1 MGWLM
6 MGGGSGWV
14 DDGEVVVGGLMM
26 GGGSGWVDDGRW

>member
-1 MGWLM
+1 M
-6 MGGGSGWV
+6 MGDGSGWV

>member
-1 MGWLM
+1 MVVGGLM

-26 GGGSGWVDDGRW
+26 GRW